1 MVQDQQSKILV
12 KTFAPE
18 QVIAFLEYAVLTVIY
33 AIIEREIDTKVFIY
47 YRDVRW

>member
-1 MVQDQQSKILV
+1 MVRGQQSKILV
-12 KTFAPE
+12 ETFAPE
-18 QVIAFLEYAVLTVIY
+18 HVIAFLEYVALTVIY